1 MMTPVEFHFVTPK
14 GVPISNAE
22 VEIQLLKSGFDIEDS
37 GVLMPRLVIAT
48 TGTNGKVTVDLWSTT
63 TMYQVRVFDT
73 ESDAGLFY
81 KFYVPEMDV
90 PGTVVRLQDIVVD
103 VEMENTSFADAVLVQ
118 VLTARTN
125 ALSAKIAAETA
136 ATQAAASAQ
145 GVNTFATAAAAS
157 ATAAAGSATTA
168 GTNASTATTK
178 ANEASAS
185 ATSAAG
191 SATTATS
198 KATEASTSA
207 AAALTSQNA
216 AAISA
221 TGAATSATEAATSAT
236 SAASSVTTATNQAT
250 IATTKAT
257 EASTS
262 ASNAS
267 GFATTASTKAAE
279 AVVSA
284 SNAAGSAT
292 AASGSAS
299 SAASSL
305 LAIQQIFDNFDDIY
319 LGSKASNPT
328 VDNDGNPLV
337 EGQLY
342 WNSTEDE
349 IRFYN
354 GAQWER
360 PEHAA
365 SQSATSAFNSAT
377 AASTKAAEAAV
388 SATSASGSAST
399 ATSQATTATTKATE
413 ASTSASNAASFATAA
428 EASAVTASG
437 GATTATTQ
445 ATAASNSATA
455 AQTSATDAASSATSA
470 TASKDAAAVSATT
483 ASTKASEASTSAT
496 SAQTSATTATTQAG
510 IATTKATEA
519 LTSANNAANSANAA
533 AQSVVDAADAS
544 RLTIGTVTTVAV
556 GGVAAATITG
566 EPGSQVLNL
575 GLVTGPRGEIGPST
589 VFTGVTPPENP
600 QDGWKWMDPE
610 SGVEY
615 TWFDDG
621 NSSQW
626 VETGGV
632 GLKGD
637 KGDPGTTTWAGIAD
651 KPATFPPSAHTHAIG
666 DVTGLQ
672 TALDGKLDRTFVDG
686 ALAYAATVNLDM
698 GALAGLYRT
707 LTLTGNVAFT
717 TSNRAVGRAVVM
729 RLLSGASA
737 RTLNFPTGWV
747 FLGAV
752 PTTLA
757 ANKTA
762 VLSVTFFGTADTDAV
777 VAYGVQP

>member
-1 MMTPVEFHFVTPK
+1 MMTPVEFHFVTPR

-22 VEIQLLKSGFDIEDS
+22 VEIQLLRSAFDIEDS

-63 TMYQVRVFDT
+63 TMYQVRVLDT
-73 ESDAGLFY
+73 ESEAGLFY
-81 KFYVPEMDV
+81 KFYVPEMGV

-118 VLTARTN
+118 ILDAKVN
-125 ALSAKIAAETA
+125 ALAAQQA
-136 ATQAAASAQ
+136 AQASATQAAASAQ
-145 GVNTFATAAAAS
+145 GVNTFAAAAEAS

-168 GTNASTATTK
+168 GTNASTTTTK

-191 SATTATS
+191 SATTAS
-198 KATEASTSA
+198 SNA
-207 AAALTSQNA
+207 AAALESQTA
-216 AAISA
+216 AASSA
-221 TGAATSATEAATSAT
+221 TSAATSASNAATSATTATNKAAEAETSAT
-236 SAASSVTTATNQAT
+236 SASGSATTATNQAT
-250 IATTKAT
+250 IATTKAS
-257 EASTS
+257 EAAASAST
-262 ASNAS
+262 
-267 GFATTASTKAAE
+267 ATTKASEAAT
-279 AVVSA
+279 SA

-299 SAASSL
+299 SAANSL
-305 LAIQQIFDNFDDIY
+305 LAVQQIFDNFDDIY
-319 LGSKASNPT
+319 LGSKAVDPT

-349 IRFYN
+349 IRFFN

-360 PEHAA
+360 PENAA
-365 SQSATSAFNSAT
+365 SQSATSAFNSAI
-377 AASTKAAEAAV
+377 
-388 SATSASGSAST
+388 SASGSA
-399 ATSQATTATTKATE
+399 TTATIQ
-413 ASTSASNAASFATAA
+413 A
-428 EASAVTASG
+428 E
-437 GATTATTQ
+437 
-445 ATAASNSATA
+445 
-455 AQTSATDAASSATSA
+455 
-470 TASKDAAAVSATT
+470 
-483 ASTKASEASTSAT
+483 
-496 SAQTSATTATTQAG
+496 
-510 IATTKATEA
+510 IATTKASEA

-533 AQSVVDAADAS
+533 AQSAIDAADAS

-589 VFTGVTPPENP
+589 VFTEATPPENP
-600 QDGWKWMDPE
+600 QNGWKWMDPE

-615 TWFDDG
+615 TWFYDG

-651 KPATFPPSAHTHAIG
+651 KPATFPPSAHTHVIG

-698 GALAGLYRT
+698 EALAGLYRT

-717 TSNRAVGRAVVM
+717 TSNRAVGRAVVI

-737 RTLNFPTGWV
+737 RTLSFPAGWV

-777 VAYGVQP
+777 AAYGVQP